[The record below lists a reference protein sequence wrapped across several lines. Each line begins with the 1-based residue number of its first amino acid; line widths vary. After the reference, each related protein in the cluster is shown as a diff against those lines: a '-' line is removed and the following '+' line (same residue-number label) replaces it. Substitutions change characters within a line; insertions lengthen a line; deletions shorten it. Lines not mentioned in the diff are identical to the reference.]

1 MEKKYYT
8 IGTAGHID
16 HGKTTLI
23 KTLTNVDT
31 DRLKEEKERNIS
43 IELGFAPLNL
53 GEDLYVSVI
62 DVPGHEKFIRQ
73 MISGVTGIDLMLLI
87 VAADEGV
94 MPQTQEHLE
103 ILNLLEVKR
112 GIVVIT
118 KIDKVDPELVEV
130 VKEEIRDQLEG
141 TIYYGSKFAL
151 VDSISGNGLECLKD
165 IIKSEL
171 LEVKPKHHTGAFRMP
186 IDQVFTVKGQGTV
199 VRGTVYEGSVSLG
212 DSITVMPENLKTK
225 ARQIQVFGNYTERVV
240 AGQRAAI
247 NLANIERDEIVRG
260 DVIVS
265 SDVYKIT
272 KTIDVSL
279 KIVKGIQHPLKQRTE
294 IKVHIGTS
302 EVMGN
307 VVFFDRNEV
316 KEFNDEILCQLR
328 LDNEIVAK
336 RGDRF
341 IIRRPSPAETVGGGV
356 VVDPNGDRY
365 KFGEKTIEMLKSK
378 KTGSPIER
386 MQTILD
392 IKTLLSH
399 KDLITFASVSEQDIL
414 RSIDECDLI
423 KIGNSFTTPDVILNL
438 KRLAIAD
445 LNSYHGSFPL
455 RLGLNKAELIQNLT
469 NSYEKLLIEY
479 VINDLIKEG
488 ALKLNEQFISVGSFK
503 PELQGKWAKRMEQI
517 LIKLEKDSFLVKPF
531 AQYVS
536 EENLPENEAKD
547 FYHFLINQGHAYILD
562 PIHLIS
568 TKAVNG
574 AVKKMKNATGDSFD
588 LQIAKEVL
596 GISRKYLVPLIEL
609 FDKTGQTKR
618 VENSRFWLNK

>member
-23 KTLTNVDT
+23 KNLTNVDT

-43 IELGFAPLNL
+43 IELGFAPLDL
-53 GEDLYVSVI
+53 GDDLHVSVI

-103 ILNLLEVKR
+103 ILSLLEVKR

-118 KIDKVDPELVEV
+118 KIDKVDQELVEV

-141 TIYYGSKFAL
+141 TIYYDSEFAL
-151 VDSISGNGLECLKD
+151 VDSVSGNGLDALKKL
-165 IIKSEL
+165 IKTEL
-171 LEVKPKHHTGAFRMP
+171 LKVQPKHHTGAFRMP
-186 IDQVFTVKGQGTV
+186 VDQVFTVKGQGTV
-199 VRGTVYEGSVSLG
+199 VRGTVYEGSISLG
-212 DSITVMPENLKTK
+212 DTITVMPENLKTK
-225 ARQIQVFGNYTERVV
+225 ARQIQVFGNHANTVV

-265 SDVYKIT
+265 SDVYKVT

-279 KIVKGIQHPLKQRTE
+279 KMVKEIQHPLKQRSE

-316 KEFNDEILCQLR
+316 KESNDEILCQLR
-328 LDNEIVAK
+328 LENEIVAK

-341 IIRRPSPAETVGGGV
+341 IVRRPSPAETVGGGV

-378 KTGSPIER
+378 KIGSPIER

-392 IKTLLSH
+392 IKTLLSQ
-399 KDLITFASVSEQDIL
+399 KDLITIASVTEQEISQ
-414 RSIDECDLI
+414 SINDCDLI
-423 KIGNSFTTPDVILNL
+423 KIGNSLTTPEVILSL
-438 KRLAIAD
+438 KRLVIAN
-445 LNSYHGSFPL
+445 LNSYHNVFPL

-469 NSYEKLLIEY
+469 SSYEKLLIEY
-479 VINDLIKEG
+479 VINDLIKD
-488 ALKLNEQFISVGSFK
+488 ATLKLNEQFVSIGSFK

-517 LIKLEKDSFLVKPF
+517 LVKLEKDSFLVKPF
-531 AQYVS
+531 SHYVT
-536 EENLPENEAKD
+536 EEKLPETEAKD
-547 FYHFLINQGHAYILD
+547 FYHFLINEGHAYILD

-568 TKAVNG
+568 TKALNG
-574 AVKKMKNATGDSFD
+574 ALKKMKDATGDSFD
-588 LQIAKEVL
+588 LQVAKEVL

-609 FDKTGQTKR
+609 FDKIGQTKR
-618 VENSRFWLNK
+618 VENSRFWLKK